1 MEIELKKN
9 SKKPVNDYLSKKI
22 WYKNFYLIDNETKMT
37 ITYKILDNRT
47 YFYFHNNFLQI
58 FDIRIDVIDGIDG
71 YKFSIETRDNCI
83 HLNDCLGRGIKEKR
97 NEWCNIIRSNIELF
111 HNHCKDMYTRVNGL

>member
-9 SKKPVNDYLSKKI
+9 SKKHVNDYQKK
-22 WYKNFYLIDNETKMT
+22 YKNFYLIDNETKMT

-47 YFYFHNNFLQI
+47 YSYFPNKFLQI
-58 FDIRIDVIDGIDG
+58 FDIRIDR

-83 HLNDCLGRGIKEKR
+83 HLNDYFERGIKEKR
-97 NEWCNIIRSNIELF
+97 NEWCNVICSNIELF
-111 HNHCKDMYTRVNGL
+111 HNHCRDMYTRVNGL

>member
-1 MEIELKKN
+1 MKIELKKN
-9 SKKPVNDYLSKKI
+9 SRKHVNDYKKI

-37 ITYKILDNRT
+37 ITYKILNSRTYRT

-58 FDIRIDVIDGIDG
+58 FDIRIDG
-71 YKFSIETRDNCI
+71 YKFSIKTKNNCI
-83 HLNDCLGRGIKEKR
+83 HLNDCFKRGIKEKR

>member
-1 MEIELKKN
+1 MEIKLKKN
-9 SKKPVNDYLSKKI
+9 SKKPVNDYQKI

-37 ITYKILDNRT
+37 ITYKILDRSG
-47 YFYFHNNFLQI
+47 YFYFHNKFLQI
-58 FDIRIDVIDGIDG
+58 FDIRIDG
-71 YKFSIETRDNCI
+71 YKFSIEPRDNCI
-83 HLNDCLGRGIKEKR
+83 HLNDCFKRGIKEKR

>member
-1 MEIELKKN
+1 MKWHGNRTKKN
-9 SKKPVNDYLSKKI
+9 SKKTHQRLSKKYGI
-22 WYKNFYLIDNETKMT
+22 KNFYLIDNEIKMT
-37 ITYKILDNRT
+37 ITYKILDSRT
-47 YFYFHNNFLQI
+47 YFYFHNNFFYRYLN
-58 FDIRIDVIDGIDG
+58 G

-83 HLNDCLGRGIKEKR
+83 HLNDCFERGIKEKR

>member
-1 MEIELKKN
+1 MEIELKRIA
-9 SKKPVNDYLSKKI
+9 KKHVNDYQKKYGI
-22 WYKNFYLIDNETKMT
+22 KNFYLIDNETKMT
-37 ITYKILDNRT
+37 ITYKILDSRT

-58 FDIRIDVIDGIDG
+58 FDIRIDG

-83 HLNDCLGRGIKEKR
+83 HLNDYFERGIKEKR

>member
-22 WYKNFYLIDNETKMT
+22 WYKNFYLIDNEIKMT
-37 ITYKILDNRT
+37 ITYKYKILDRSG
-47 YFYFHNNFLQI
+47 YFYFHNKILQI
-58 FDIRIDVIDGIDG
+58 FDIRMDG
-71 YKFSIETRDNCI
+71 YKFSIETMDNCI
-83 HLNDCLGRGIKEKR
+83 HLNDCFGRGIKEKR

-111 HNHCKDMYTRVNGL
+111 HNHCKDMYTRANGL

>member
-9 SKKPVNDYLSKKI
+9 SRKHVNDYQKKI

-37 ITYKILDNRT
+37 ITYKILDRSG
-47 YFYFHNNFLQI
+47 YFCFHNKFLQI
-58 FDIRIDVIDGIDG
+58 FDIRIDG
-71 YKFSIETRDNCI
+71 YKFSIEPRDNCI
-83 HLNDCLGRGIKEKR
+83 HLNDCFKRGTKEKR